1 MARLMAE
8 GAAKVNVRTP
18 PSAPKTG
25 GFRPVTRP

>member
-8 GAAKVNVRTP
+8 GATEVNVRTH